1 MKACTPWTSLL
12 LAALCAA
19 AAAQTTTPSKQNT
32 PTKPGAVPPGVAA
45 SAPMKGPSG
54 PGAQGGPAGGEHR
67 GPPPEA
73 LAACKSLK
81 ADAAC
86 SFTSPHGAVQGRC
99 WAPPDKPLA
108 CKPDRPKGASPQAPQ
123 R

>member
-1 MKACTPWTSLL
+1 MKAWTPWTALL
-12 LAALCAA
+12 LAALCASA
-19 AAAQTTTPSKQNT
+19 MAQTAAPG
-32 PTKPGAVPPGVAA
+32 KPNPMPPGTAA
-45 SAPMKGPSG
+45 SAPMRGHPG
-54 PGAQGGPAGGEHR
+54 PGAQGGPGGEHR

-73 LAACKSLK
+73 LAACKGLK

-86 SFTSPHGAVQGRC
+86 GFTSPHGAVQGRC

-108 CKPDRPKGASPQAPQ
+108 CKPEHPKGASPQAPQ